1 MASLLATIV
10 ETEDLVQ
17 TVIAS
22 LIAGVGIT
30 TVFSV
35 AIWGGARFA
44 DLSREGR
51 PLAAGAAAALGALAL
66 LATLAAVV
74 VGIVVMTSK

>member
-1 MASLLATIV
+1 MVATIV
-10 ETEDLVQ
+10 EGKELAQ
-17 TVIAS
+17 TVVAS
-22 LIAGVGIT
+22 LVAGVGVT

-35 AIWGGARFA
+35 AIWGGTRFV
-44 DLSREGR
+44 DLSRSGR
-51 PLAAGAAAALGALAL
+51 PLAAGAAAVLGALAL